1 MRIRRLWVAAAAL
14 AAVGMAPAGVAQAG
28 PTTDCDPQGGYFI
41 QIYGDLSCADAYAI
55 AAGFDLQGEAFQ
67 ELGTFTC
74 YTSPADV
81 RPIIFQCADGDIDFA
96 VSQV

>member
-1 MRIRRLWVAAAAL
+1 
-14 AAVGMAPAGVAQAG
+14 
-28 PTTDCDPQGGYFI
+28 
-41 QIYGDLSCADAYAI
+41 LSCADAYAI